1 MSGERRRSSTGSV
14 SDRGG
19 EGFLSEG
26 AIPFSS
32 AAELAAAR
40 NAAVMDTADERTTAQ
55 NVVHGGDQRATARNV
70 ASIGQDGKGVYDL
83 AKSFSSRYY
92 RRKIEEIAEDV
103 SKSYHK
109 LKGRSRP
116 VAVDFY
122 CGTGTAAAL
131 FHLLRD
137 PNIVVIGV
145 DRDQTEEV
153 IRSRLPKSVQDR
165 FIFIRKDVRDV
176 TVKVLQEALDQHWT
190 QARLANLVHVHASPS
205 CVSMSKA
212 DRFHIHRKADGLTPR
227 SQLAE
232 EDDESLSCCLDLM
245 GLLMQISRS
254 CLGTVENPVNAVF
267 PYLECVRK
275 LAASQSWRM
284 LTASYCR
291 CADAE
296 LDAGLWPQKD
306 TFILAA
312 RVERGLQ
319 LPICNNDCGHL
330 IPGLKRHRLVLCS
343 GPRVL
348 SEQYVIRDPL
358 VKGMIPHGL
367 FARCWAS
374 HCEWEKEASTPG
386 GVSNRSLEESVKM
399 RQDAALSVPL
409 RHEVRCHGSARL
421 HECLALTAAALQ
433 ETSAEG
439 EADADD
445 EVSEEIDEEEPMEV
459 CDEDIPVE
467 GEPVDVSACIHP
479 LADTFG
485 KEGGAAGWTGWIA
498 ALETGKMFDLES
510 LKPGELLFADEIA
523 FDTFRVKGKKQ
534 SMLVVYD
541 AKTAGMRVRAEIH
554 KVEHG
559 AKFREIALQ
568 EAWDKRAH
576 KVTIGTDGCGSMK
589 HLRDA
594 ALELGIDHFYL
605 PPHSPRMNPV
615 EQAVG
620 RFKSTVTAVL
630 QAACRTGSSI
640 NESFIQYAAEYV
652 CYVHERVP
660 HLRTKLGKA
669 ITPFEVNVGVEPRMD
684 RLVPFG
690 TPGYAF
696 VPEEVRRQ
704 RGWGKSVRS
713 EPVLMLGYL
722 SMYSRVYKCL
732 TAHGTIIHSEKV
744 QWHLKAPK
752 GVLLDREAAVGNKA
766 LLLPLSDQLFNRVGE
781 PGDSADLSP
790 AKSHSKEAIKTLLPA
805 EPEFLLIRKNTLKSS
820 VRAYIRARVDAING
834 CCVADVLGRWME
846 DSKGEMKRY
855 KLSDLLYDIA
865 TGWIGLEISKVDI
878 SAGAVVDSSIAQ
890 IMVYTTKAIL
900 ALEQREAHLQDSKQ
914 VMFAMKDLSWK
925 KYLRSKEAPSITEA
939 HEKELSALLNT
950 RLLCDDGVERPVLEE
965 LGPDH
970 PEYKTATSKNSR
982 GEPRATKCRELLEY
996 KRSNV
1001 WKARV
1006 CIQGFREDKEALDG
1020 ADFNYSSHVVG
1031 LTAVRSALMRT
1042 LPVGHNA
1049 VQVDIATAF
1058 LQSNPFSPRDPARY
1072 LYLRDPVSGTV
1083 RYFRQWGVV
1092 YGACSSPVRFMDT
1105 LHPWIVSE
1113 GFVAGKNEPCVF
1125 YNAELDILV
1134 ETYVDDCLAIGPIE
1148 NVTAFMKRL
1157 AHRFKCKEP
1166 VELSEGSPIDH
1177 LGMNFIKTADGMYL
1191 SMESYI
1197 DTMMHNLELD
1207 PTTFRKVRTPISRPI
1222 DDDQPLDAEGMS
1234 FFRRGVGMI
1243 GWLAFTG
1250 RPDLKYC
1257 HSRISQHMARPTAG
1271 ALAALHHALR
1281 YCYFTKTL
1289 GLHQKHGLG
1298 ASVDEMRFYCDSDQ
1312 SGNKEVQNKRRSQLG
1327 NISVLGSCPLSWG
1340 SKATAVQFQEEEQTA
1355 SVTEAVGHITGGI
1368 PVCHQGIT
1376 ELHADM
1382 SSAAAEVYAAS
1393 VALAEFLHLT
1403 FVLEE
1408 MGLGCVSPIKLEV
1421 DNSTAIAFAE
1431 GGKRSK
1437 MRHIDCRQKWV
1448 EALRDHAL
1456 VKLVK
1461 VGTDDNLAD
1470 LFTKIL
1476 GPIKFEDLR
1485 DRIMWPCPSTS
1496 GVLFEADAGSATP
1509 DNLAAEAEKTES
1521 GKLGAAGIPAAETSI
1536 KSVPLMR
1543 TTANSVEQP

>member
-1 MSGERRRSSTGSV
+1 MV
-14 SDRGG
+14 HGG
-19 EGFLSEG
+19 EQ
-26 AIPFSS
+26 
-32 AAELAAAR
+32 
-40 NAAVMDTADERTTAQ
+40 RTTAE
-55 NVVHGGDQRATARNV
+55 NVV
-70 ASIGQDGKGVYDL
+70 SIGLNGQGEHGL
-83 AKSFSSRYY
+83 AKLFSSRYY
-92 RRKIEEIAEDV
+92 RRKIEEIADDV
-103 SKSYHK
+103 AKSYHR
-109 LKGRSRP
+109 LKGSSRP

-137 PNIVVIGV
+137 PTIVVIGV
-145 DRDQTEEV
+145 DRDQTEEA

-165 FIFIRKDVRDV
+165 FIYIRKDVRDI
-176 TVKVLQEALDQHWT
+176 TVKVLQEALNQHWT

-212 DRFHIHRKADGLTPR
+212 DRFHIHRKPDGLSPK

-232 EDDESLSCCLDLM
+232 ADDESLACCLDLM
-245 GLLMQISRS
+245 GQLLQISRS
-254 CLGTVENPVNAVF
+254 CLGTVENPVNSVF

-275 LAASQSWRM
+275 LTASTVWRM

-312 RVERGLQ
+312 RVERGFQ
-319 LPICNNDCGHL
+319 LPICNNDCSHL
-330 IPGLKRHRLVLCS
+330 IPGLKRHRVVLCS
-343 GPRVL
+343 GSRVL
-348 SEQYVIRDPL
+348 PEQYVIRDPL

-374 HCEWEKEASTPG
+374 HGEWKKEASTPCAE
-386 GVSNRSLEESVKM
+386 SDRSLREAAKM
-399 RQDAALSVPL
+399 RQEAALSVPL
-409 RHEVRCHGSARL
+409 RHQVRCQGSAQLR
-421 HECLALTAAALQ
+421 ECLAITATALR
-433 ETSAEG
+433 EAGTEG
-439 EADADD
+439 DTDADD
-445 EVSEEIDEEEPMEV
+445 EVPEEMGDEEPMEV
-459 CDEDIPVE
+459 CDDDIPVE
-467 GEPVDVSACIHP
+467 GEPVDASACIHP
-479 LADTFG
+479 LVDSFG
-485 KEGGAAGWTGWIA
+485 KEGGAASWTGWIA
-498 ALETGKMFDLES
+498 ALETGKMFDLEN

-541 AKTAGMRVRAEIH
+541 VKTAGIRVRAEIH

-559 AKFREIALQ
+559 LKFREIALQ
-568 EAWDKRAH
+568 EAWNKRGH
-576 KVTIGTDGCGSMK
+576 KVTVGTDGCGSMK
-589 HLRDA
+589 HLREA
-594 ALELGIDHFYL
+594 ALELGIDHFYI
-605 PPHSPRMNPV
+605 PPHCPRMNPA
-615 EQAVG
+615 EQAIG

-630 QAACRTGSSI
+630 QAACRNGSAI

-669 ITPFEVNVGVEPRMD
+669 ITPFEVNVGAEPRMD

-713 EPVLMLGYL
+713 EPVLMLGYM

-752 GVLLDREAAVGNKA
+752 GILLEREAAVGNKA
-766 LLLPLSDQLFNRVGE
+766 LLLPLSDKLFNRVGE
-781 PGDSADLSP
+781 PGDNLDLP
-790 AKSHSKEAIKTLLPA
+790 TVKSHSKEAIKTLLPA

-820 VRAYIRARVDAING
+820 ARAYIRARVDAIDG

-846 DSKGEMKRY
+846 DSKGAMKRY
-855 KLSDLLYDIA
+855 KLADLLYDIS

-890 IMVYTTKAIL
+890 VMAYTTRAIL
-900 ALEQREAHLQDSKQ
+900 ALEHRETQLHDTRQ
-914 VMFAMKDLSWK
+914 VMFAMKDLPWK
-925 KYLRSKEAPSITEA
+925 KYLRSKEAPSIKEA

-950 RLLCDDGVERPVLEE
+950 KLMCDDGVERPVLEE
-965 LGPDH
+965 LEPDH
-970 PEYKTATSKNSR
+970 PEYRTATSKNSR

-1042 LPVGHNA
+1042 LPTGHTA

-1058 LQSNPFSPRDPARY
+1058 LQSTPFSPRDPARY
-1072 LYLRDPVSGTV
+1072 LYLRDPVTGRV

-1125 YNAELDILV
+1125 YNADLDVLV
-1134 ETYVDDCLAIGPIE
+1134 ETYVDDCLAIGPVD

-1157 AHRFKCKEP
+1157 ANRFKCKEP

-1177 LGMNFIKTADGMYL
+1177 LGMNFIKTAEGMYL

-1207 PTTFRKVRTPISRPI
+1207 PTTFRKVRTPISKPI
-1222 DDDQPLDAEGMS
+1222 DDEQSLDAEGVS

-1257 HSRISQHMARPTAG
+1257 HSRISQHMSRPTTG

-1289 GLHQKHGLG
+1289 GLHQKAGSGVSL
-1298 ASVDEMRFYCDSDQ
+1298 DEMRFYCDSDQ
-1312 SGNKEVQNKRRSQLG
+1312 SGNKETQNKRRSQLG

-1340 SKATAVQFQEEEQTA
+1340 SKATAVQFQEEEQMA
-1355 SVTEAVGHITGGI
+1355 SVTAAVGHITGGI
-1368 PVCHQGIT
+1368 PVCHPGIT

-1393 VALAEFLHLT
+1393 VALTEFLHLT

-1431 GGKRSK
+1431 GSKRSK
-1437 MRHIDCRQKWV
+1437 MRHIDCRQQWV
-1448 EALRDHAL
+1448 EALRDHSL
-1456 VKLVK
+1456 VKLIK

-1476 GPIKFEDLR
+1476 GPIKFENLR

-1496 GVLFEADAGSATP
+1496 STLFEADSGSAQP

-1521 GKLGAAGIPAAETSI
+1521 GKLGTASIPAAETST
-1536 KSVPLMR
+1536 KSASLQQTM
-1543 TTANSVEQP
+1543 ADSVVQSERGATWVQ